1 MACSTY
7 LNHNTGTPHVVD
19 NEVVLLNIK
28 EVTQCQLRA
37 NDFPF
42 SPETEAEFGV

>member
-1 MACSTY
+1 MRGVG
-7 LNHNTGTPHVVD
+7 L
-19 NEVVLLNIK
+19 EVVGQIGGDELDD
-28 EVTQCQLRA
+28 VASFRA